1 MLMQYLTIGLQ
12 KKRIE
17 CAIMIKAAE
26 AERQKKR
33 EGDTQ
38 QSSFSTDDF
47 YEAALLRSYKENK

>member
-1 MLMQYLTIGLQ
+1 
-12 KKRIE
+12 
-17 CAIMIKAAE
+17 MIKAAE

>member
-1 MLMQYLTIGLQ
+1 MPQLLSLIFTIDD
-12 KKRIE
+12 
-17 CAIMIKAAE
+17 IKAAE